1 MKEILAF
8 DLVEDSLLFDDERT
22 SKPDKSQLTKCLE
35 AFLEANDFCFSK
47 TKTAKAS
54 VIIDFMS
61 LVRKIP
67 MKRLNTINDAF
78 EYMWKTITHIAEAN
92 EIHIV
97 YDSYLENSLK
107 GHERSRR
114 SAEVEPLEFVNLSQQ
129 SPVPVQLERFWA
141 CSVNKVNL
149 RSIPRKFFAEMS
161 QSCGMT
167 VVLSSCVTDTDGL
180 HNCEMFCGDAH
191 SLKPELHSE
200 IKEADARIIPHILGG
215 SAKIVVLSTDTD
227 VLVLLV
233 HYFESLSDQAIEVWN
248 LFGAGDHARYI
259 PVHILVQNLGK
270 YRASSLLAA
279 HILSGCDVTSKVGTK
294 AAAIKEMDSTLPLFG
309 QSQQA
314 VADILHGSEQYLVK
328 LLASAGECNT
338 FDDLRYHLYMNYA
351 KNYFRTTT
359 NFCKHDGTYAEIAL
373 FCLYSSKVR

>member
-1 MKEILAF
+1 MERGNPYAADEVVKLNNFVSGELVEEKATKRILAFVDDENERYRNFLKERFVEKSSKLSATIKKVNLPKFKALPQQPKTGKVNIKAMKKELGLVQRQIDIARSRGITMKEILAF

-47 TKTAKAS
+47 TKTAKTS
-54 VIIDFMS
+54 IIIDFMS

-78 EYMWKTITHIAEAN
+78 EYMWKTITHIAEAD

-114 SAEVEPLEFVNLSQQ
+114 SAEVETVEFVNLSQQ

-141 CSVNKVNL
+141 FSVNTVNL
-149 RSIPRKFFAEMS
+149 QSISRKFFAEMS

-167 VVLSSCVTDTDGL
+167 MVLSSCVTDTDGL
-180 HNCEMFCGDAH
+180 CNCEMFCGDAH
-191 SLKPELHSE
+191 SLKPELNSE
-200 IKEADARIIPHILGG
+200 IKEADARLIPHILGG
-215 SAKIVVLSTDTD
+215 SAKIVVSSTDTD

-248 LFGAGDHARYI
+248 LFGAGIMQDI
-259 PVHILVQNLGK
+259 F
-270 YRASSLLAA
+270 
-279 HILSGCDVTSKVGTK
+279 
-294 AAAIKEMDSTLPLFG
+294 LF
-309 QSQQA
+309 
-314 VADILHGSEQYLVK
+314 I
-328 LLASAGECNT
+328 
-338 FDDLRYHLYMNYA
+338 F
-351 KNYFRTTT
+351 
-359 NFCKHDGTYAEIAL
+359 
-373 FCLYSSKVR
+373 